1 MKSLRVNASVLTDK
15 KLILRGVT
23 LEVRETPD
31 D

>member
-15 KLILRGVT
+15 KLIFKGVT